1 MAKPK
6 ITPRE
11 KMIMDLI
18 ATKAGQPYAEA
29 TATVQKL
36 SDKALDLNELLL
48 LKSLNTRAVSKL
60 DMDQAIKD
68 IYMTMLETITQVS
81 KLKGVNMDQMQMD
94 QINMD
99 QLEGGAKA

>member
-29 TATVQKL
+29 TASVQRL
-36 SDKALDLNELLL
+36 SDKALDLNELFL
-48 LKSLNTRAVSKL
+48 LKSLNTRAVSNQ
-60 DMDQAIKD
+60 DMDQAINELYK
-68 IYMTMLETITQVS
+68 TMLETITIAS
-81 KLKGVNMDQMQMD
+81 KLKGVKIKQMEVEE
-94 QINMD
+94 
-99 QLEGGAKA
+99 LETF

>member
-11 KMIMDLI
+11 KMLMDLI

-48 LKSLNTRAVSKL
+48 LKSLNTRAVSNL
-60 DMDQAIKD
+60 DMDQAINDLYKA
-68 IYMTMLETITQVS
+68 MLETITVAS
-81 KLKGVNMDQMQMD
+81 KLKGVK
-94 QINMD
+94 IKE
-99 QLEGGAKA
+99 LEVKNIEAIQ